1 MSRALLRCSALKT
14 HIPSKMAP
22 KKFVLAA
29 TLALAASSTFAF
41 QPASFTGA
49 RHVVK
54 SDFGLGTS
62 KLAHAAARAARP
74 LAAVTRMSAV
84 MAQQEAH
91 GGKLVDLMLASE
103 EDKAAAVAKCTSEL
117 QLTPRQLCDV
127 ELIMNGGF
135 SPLEGFMDEADYH
148 SVVASHRLTSGLLF
162 GLPVVFDTDSEDLQP
177 GQTVLLK
184 DGDRNIATIEF
195 TSKWKPDKAVEAKNC
210 YGTSSLEHPGTLMI
224 ATERGQYYMGGKVT
238 GLNLPVRD
246 FNCKTPADVRAELP
260 TGTDVVAFQCRN
272 PIHRAHYELFTR
284 ALDAENVAGDGVV
297 LVHPT
302 CGPTQADD
310 IPGPVRYKTY
320 EVLKEETKNPRVF
333 WQYLPYS
340 MHMAGP
346 REALQHMMIRK
357 NYGCTHFIIGRDMA
371 GSKSSIDGEDFYGAY
386 DAQDFAKSISEELG
400 VQCVPSLNLV
410 CTEEKGYVTADE
422 AEAEGLKAK
431 KLSGTK
437 FRQMLRGGEDIP
449 EWFAFKSVVQ
459 VLRENM

>member
-22 KKFVLAA
+22 KFVLAA

-148 SVVASHRLTSGLLF
+148 RWRERERYGHSVFSTSPQGRCMRGVGCF
-162 GLPVVFDTDSEDLQP
+162 G
-177 GQTVLLK
+177 
-184 DGDRNIATIEF
+184 
-195 TSKWKPDKAVEAKNC
+195 
-210 YGTSSLEHPGTLMI
+210 
-224 ATERGQYYMGGKVT
+224 
-238 GLNLPVRD
+238 
-246 FNCKTPADVRAELP
+246 
-260 TGTDVVAFQCRN
+260 
-272 PIHRAHYELFTR
+272 
-284 ALDAENVAGDGVV
+284 
-297 LVHPT
+297 
-302 CGPTQADD
+302 
-310 IPGPVRYKTY
+310 
-320 EVLKEETKNPRVF
+320 
-333 WQYLPYS
+333 
-340 MHMAGP
+340 
-346 REALQHMMIRK
+346 
-357 NYGCTHFIIGRDMA
+357 
-371 GSKSSIDGEDFYGAY
+371 
-386 DAQDFAKSISEELG
+386 
-400 VQCVPSLNLV
+400 
-410 CTEEKGYVTADE
+410 
-422 AEAEGLKAK
+422 
-431 KLSGTK
+431 
-437 FRQMLRGGEDIP
+437 
-449 EWFAFKSVVQ
+449 
-459 VLRENM
+459 